1 MGDER
6 QVAIREDGDIV
17 TARQAGRE
25 VAAELGFSLTDQT
38 VIATAISEV
47 ARNILEHASSGEVR
61 IAELRERKRHGIVI
75 VARDDGPGIP
85 DVGRAL
91 QDGFTT
97 GRGLGMG
104 LPGAKRLMDEL
115 AVESTVG
122 RGTTVRM
129 VKWRSADA

>member
-6 QVAIREDGDIV
+6 QIAIRQDGDIV
-17 TARQAGRE
+17 AVRQAGRE
-25 VAAELGFSLTDQT
+25 IAAALGFSVTDQT

-47 ARNILEHASSGEVR
+47 ARNILEHASGGEVR
-61 IAELRERKRHGIVI
+61 IGEIRERGRHGIVV

-85 DVGRAL
+85 DVARAL
-91 QDGFTT
+91 QDGFST

-104 LPGAKRLMDEL
+104 LPGAKRLMDDL
-115 AVESTVG
+115 AVESSIG

-129 VKWRSADA
+129 VKWRPADA